1 MIEYLSHEEVED
13 SRPIFRDRMLPWLM
27 ENYERMSPEDRYQE
41 TLDVYAEL
49 ECTYKF
55 PRKLLIGLK
64 RIKPKDYLKDL
75 PDYLEDTDPIT
86 VYRGTNA
93 AEFLSTA
100 RTAPSWTIDKNVAIW
115 FSQRFGVLSGVWGG
129 RSGKVFSATIEK
141 DKIIAYM
148 DSSESEVVQHCGVKN
163 IKEIPIT
170 QEEIDAAVEIH
181 AERLR
186 ESGFNC

>member
-1 MIEYLSHEEVED
+1 MMEYLSHEEVEK
-13 SRPIFRDRMLPWLM
+13 SQPICRDKMLAWLI
-27 ENYERMSPEDRYQE
+27 ENYDRMSPEDRYRE

-64 RIKPKDYLKDL
+64 RIKPKDYLKAL
-75 PDYLEDTDPIT
+75 PDYLEDADPVT
-86 VYRGTNA
+86 VYRGTDA
-93 AEFLSTA
+93 AEFLSTV

-129 RSGKVFSATIEK
+129 RSGKVFSATIAK
-141 DKIIAYM
+141 DKIIAYI

-181 AERLR
+181 AERLKA
-186 ESGFNC
+186 SGFNC

>member
-1 MIEYLSHEEVED
+1 MIEYLSHEEVEE
-13 SRPIFRDRMLPWLM
+13 SRPTFSDRMLPWLM
-27 ENYERMSPEDRYQE
+27 AYYDRMSPEDRYRE

-75 PDYLEDTDPIT
+75 PDYLEDTNPIT
-86 VYRGTNA
+86 VYRGTDA
-93 AEFLSTA
+93 TEVLSTV

-115 FSQRFGVLSGVWGG
+115 FSQRFGVLRGYMP
-129 RSGKVFSATIEK
+129 GKLFSATIEK

-148 DSSESEVVQHCGVKN
+148 GDSESEVIQHCGVKN

-170 QEEIDAAVEIH
+170 KEEIDATVEIH
-181 AERLR
+181 REILR
-186 ESGFNC
+186 ASGFNC